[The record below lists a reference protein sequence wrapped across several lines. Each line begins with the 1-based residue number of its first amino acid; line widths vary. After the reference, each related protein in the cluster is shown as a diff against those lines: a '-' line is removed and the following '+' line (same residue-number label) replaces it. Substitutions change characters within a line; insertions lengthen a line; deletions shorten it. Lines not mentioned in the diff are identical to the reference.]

1 MDAVQLNMSSERE
14 ITTPGGETLKIVDWA
29 DRLGLFH
36 APTLLFFDENGE
48 ERMRVDSVVQFYRLW
63 GVLDYI
69 NRKGYEE
76 ADYQTWRLG
85 QREISPAD

>member
-1 MDAVQLNMSSERE
+1 MR
-14 ITTPGGETLKIVDWA
+14 IVDWA

-36 APTLLFFDENGE
+36 APTLLFFDGNGKE
-48 ERMRVDSVVQFYRLW
+48 IMRVDSVVQFYRLW

-76 ADYQTWRLG
+76 SDYQTWRLG
-85 QREISPAD
+85 QRELSRAE